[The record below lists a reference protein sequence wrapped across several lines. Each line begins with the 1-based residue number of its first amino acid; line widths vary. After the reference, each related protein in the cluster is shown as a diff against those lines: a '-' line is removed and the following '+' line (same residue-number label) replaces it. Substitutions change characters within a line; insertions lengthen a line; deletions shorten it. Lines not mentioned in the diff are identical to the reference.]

1 MQNTQNNAWTMDLLD
16 ELWSLSL
23 LLLFL
28 LLLCRLIA
36 GSDKLYVQEFK
47 ILTLYTGNLRPQG
60 PTLLDL

>member
-1 MQNTQNNAWTMDLLD
+1 MQNTQNNDWTMDLLN

-28 LLLCRLIA
+28 LLLYRLTA

-47 ILTLYTGNLRPQG
+47 ILTLYTGKLRPQG